1 MGFGNAIKIIN
12 NKYRQIKTR
21 GDEITDED
29 RLKAYEKDIDNCEK
43 GESKGGYS
51 LTQLREIAINYFDL
65 DDDMAKKLDKNELCT
80 YVRKRINKL
89 EKGQL
94 DKKEGSMP
102 DEEIEKLKE
111 EYESKIKE
119 EKRD

>member
-1 MGFGNAIKIIN
+1 MDCILVPGGMPPRAC
-12 NKYRQIKTR
+12 
-21 GDEITDED
+21 
-29 RLKAYEKDIDNCEK
+29 L
-43 GESKGGYS
+43 GYS

-80 YVRKRINKL
+80 YVRKRINKI

-102 DEEIEKLKE
+102 DEEIEKLKIQHRHT
-111 EYESKIKE
+111 SKY
-119 EKRD
+119 